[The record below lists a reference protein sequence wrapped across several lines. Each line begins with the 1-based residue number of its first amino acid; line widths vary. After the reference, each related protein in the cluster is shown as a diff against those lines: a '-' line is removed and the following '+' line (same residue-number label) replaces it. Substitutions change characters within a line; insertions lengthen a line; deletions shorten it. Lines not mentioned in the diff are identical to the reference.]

1 MPPRGKNA
9 PSSKP
14 GAESEPQKRER
25 AARGGEG
32 RKRKRCCTSTNTS
45 TSGVDSVDTRGTGY
59 ESEDAENA
67 AELESEDA
75 TLDADD
81 SFVVTS
87 GQGGSAGAGSAA
99 AHDDSDA
106 DEDEQPDGVEVNSAQ
121 TTKQRATFP
130 YSELAKDKRL
140 LHVTFDIEFSHSTKV
155 LGEIFELSARPWRVE
170 VVTGQGEQDEWQ
182 DLDAPRFEQLI
193 CPSLEYGDAEFAEM
207 TIEVSALSSGWAG
220 HIEERG

>member
-1 MPPRGKNA
+1 MVL
-9 PSSKP
+9 
-14 GAESEPQKRER
+14 
-25 AARGGEG
+25 
-32 RKRKRCCTSTNTS
+32 TLH
-45 TSGVDSVDTRGTGY
+45 VDTLGTGY

-130 YSELAKDKRL
+130 YSELPKGKRL
-140 LHVTFDIEFSHSTKV
+140 LHVTFDVEFSHSTKV
-155 LGEIFELSARPWRVE
+155 LGEIFELSARPWLVE

-193 CPSLEYGDAEFAEM
+193 SPSLEHGDAEFADM